1 MTPAPSDKPA
11 RIDKTDIRLAALAQA
26 ILRTNDP
33 YTARHQERVAAIML
47 LIAREL
53 KVPDD
58 QLAELYYAGI
68 VHDIGK
74 VAIPSQILTKPARL
88 TNTEMRLMRTHV
100 EHGVEI
106 LRSVGFFQPVVDAI
120 AQHHERLDGS
130 GYPGALSGEAIGF
143 TARILAVADVY
154 EAMTSHRPYR
164 PSLGI
169 SAAVGELHS
178 GAGTTYDAEIV
189 AALDRILDNMG
200 DLDQISLM
208 GV

>member
-1 MTPAPSDKPA
+1 MPTTSDKPA
-11 RIDKTDIRLAALAQA
+11 SIDKTDIRLAALAQA
-26 ILRTNDP
+26 ILRANDP
-33 YTARHQERVAAIML
+33 YTAHHQERVAAIVL

-53 KVPDD
+53 GVPDAR
-58 QLAELYYAGI
+58 LTELYYAGI

-88 TNTEMRLMRTHV
+88 TDDEMRLMRTHV
-100 EHGVEI
+100 ERGVEI
-106 LRSVGFFQPVVDAI
+106 LRSVGFFQPVVDVI

-130 GYPGALSGEAIGF
+130 GYPGALSGDAISLA
-143 TARILAVADVY
+143 ARILAVADVY
-154 EAMTSHRPYR
+154 ESMTSHRPYR

-169 SAAVGELHS
+169 DAAVSELRR
-178 GAGTTYDAEIV
+178 GAGSIYDAEIV
-189 AALDRILDNMG
+189 GALDRILGNMG